1 MQGCAREVYEEVSEV
16 VLGVGVV
23 VIVIGLAQIGAIISA
38 IVLARENNS
47 AKNIPEVYWN
57 SLRLFFFISL
67 INFPN
72 ELHSFLLRRNGGS
85 SSYESNADDDDL

>member
-1 MQGCAREVYEEVSEV
+1 MQGCAREIYEEVSEV

-47 AKNIPEVYWN
+47 AKNIPEVY
-57 SLRLFFFISL
+57 
-67 INFPN
+67 
-72 ELHSFLLRRNGGS
+72 
-85 SSYESNADDDDL
+85 